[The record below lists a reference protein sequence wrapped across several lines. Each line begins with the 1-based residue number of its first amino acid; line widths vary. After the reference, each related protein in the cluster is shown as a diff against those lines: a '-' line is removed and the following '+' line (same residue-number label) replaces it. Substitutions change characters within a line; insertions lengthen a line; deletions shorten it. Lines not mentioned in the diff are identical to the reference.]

1 MQNWMNDGSGSMGGY
16 GVWSAVGV
24 LLIVFLVV
32 AGVKLLNK
40 K

>member
-1 MQNWMNDGSGSMGGY
+1 MGDMMPGMMA
-16 GVWSAVGV
+16 GTWIWWLVGV

-32 AGVKLLNK
+32 ATVRLLK